1 MNPYTTAG
9 ITAFSPCT
17 VGNICS
23 AIGRNSVNTQCLS
36 TNKNIVTISGAQCGN
51 GIVEEGEDCDCGG
64 VAGCSDDPC
73 CNPTTCNFVNGAVC
87 DDANDD
93 CCNQCQFS
101 GNGTL
106 CRASTGSC
114 DPAEYCAGNSGIC
127 PRDILAQDGTH
138 CALGNSTSGNLAC
151 ASGQCTSRN
160 MQCQTVMSGY
170 FNARTANQTYACD
183 DSGCSLSCAS
193 PAFGP
198 GACYGLQ
205 QNLLDGTPCAG
216 DGKCYNGNCKG
227 ATAGG
232 KIRSWIDDHKAVV
245 IGIAAGVG
253 LLLLIILVSCC
264 TSCVRRSK
272 RNKKVVAGSN
282 GGNRIARQQ
291 NPNMNMMQQGSW
303 PAAQQQQWPQQP
315 YQQFQPNYQAP
326 PMPPQYSFTPQQQQQ
341 HSFYEPPPSSPP
353 GNHQSVMYGAGII
366 GARGSPP
373 PPAYPSMMHGAG
385 ANSRYA

>member
-51 GIVEEGEDCDCGG
+51 GIVEAGEDCDCGG
-64 VAGCSDDPC
+64 TAGCSDDPC
-73 CNPTTCNFVNGAVC
+73 CNPTTCKFLGNAVC

-101 GNGTL
+101 SNGTL
-106 CRASTGSC
+106 CRASTGTC
-114 DPAEYCAGNSGIC
+114 DPAEYCTGSTGIC
-127 PRDILAQDGTH
+127 PRDVLAPDGQH
-138 CALGNSTSGNLAC
+138 CGLSNSSNSNLAC

-183 DSGCSLSCAS
+183 DIGCSLSCAS

-232 KIRSWIDDHKAVV
+232 KIRSWIDNNKAVV

-264 TSCVRRSK
+264 TSCIRRSK
-272 RNKKVVAGSN
+272 RNSKVVAGAN
-282 GGNRIARQQ
+282 GNRIARQ
-291 NPNMNMMQQGSW
+291 PMQQAPW
-303 PAAQQQQWPQQP
+303 PVQQPMQQQQP
-315 YQQFQPNYQAP
+315 YNQFQPNYQAP
-326 PMPPQYSFTPQQQQQ
+326 PMPPQYG
-341 HSFYEPPPSSPP
+341 FYAPPPSSPP
-353 GNHQSVMYGAGII
+353 GNHESILYGAGII
-366 GARGSPP
+366 GSRGSPP
-373 PPAYPSMMHGAG
+373 PPPPAYSTMMHGAG
-385 ANSRYA
+385 ANSRYT